1 MPEARHIV
9 GLALIAGA
17 AMAITGVFADWPVYR
32 YRDEAEAVIKVSFD
46 HQGARIAPCRT
57 LTEAEL
63 AALPAHKR
71 TGQDCPRGR
80 VPVTV
85 EVDMDGR
92 PLYAA
97 TEAPSGWAEDGP
109 SRVFGQTVVSAGEHA
124 LVLRLRDTARSE
136 GFDHERALTV
146 TIAPAQVLVI
156 GFDSENAA
164 FVIR

>member
-1 MPEARHIV
+1 MPRARHIA
-9 GLALIAGA
+9 GLALIVGA
-17 AMAITGVFADWPVYR
+17 AMAIAGVFADWPVYR
-32 YRDEAEAVIKVSFD
+32 HRDEGEAVIKVSFD
-46 HQGARIAPCRT
+46 HQGARIAPCRA
-57 LTEAEL
+57 LSEEEL

-80 VPVTV
+80 VPVTI
-85 EVDMDGR
+85 EVAMDGR

-109 SRVFGQTVVSAGEHA
+109 SRVFGQAVVSAGAHD
-124 LVLRLRDTARSE
+124 LVLRLRDTARAD
-136 GFDHERALTV
+136 GFDHEKALTV